1 MCVTTTMTAAMTA
14 TITAAPTIAAIL
26 TALLLCLSTTKGQ
39 ESEEGERHEIT
50 WGRPNTNTAY
60 FDDDTPTNVTAVVGQ
75 KATLPCQVINLDKK
89 DVSWI
94 RQRDLHI
101 LTVGI
106 FTYTSDDRFK
116 VYHPEDSNEWYLE
129 ISPVTFRDAGV
140 YECQVSTSPKVFLPI
155 LLTVEVQQ
163 ARIQGPKEV
172 YIQSGSTIKLTCIV
186 NTHSENV
193 GAVTWFRDT
202 NELDYDSP
210 RRRVGRRAHS
220 GIIVCVQ
227 QCAGGHRLPA
237 SATSTWASTK
247 LTPPTRMWNVLHAG
261 GTLMYEAPSL
271 TQDRSD
277 VDIAAEGL
285 GGHVW
290 PPVPLTEAMC
300 GHQCHSHRSDV

>member
-210 RRRVGRRAHS
+210 RGGVSIEIEKTPAKTTSKLFLTRAMKGDS
-220 GIIVCVQ
+220 GNYTCAPQFADAASVVVHVVNGEESAAVHTAGSSCVCSSVLVVTG
-227 QCAGGHRLPA
+227 CLLLLLLPG
-237 SATSTWASTK
+237 
-247 LTPPTRMWNVLHAG
+247 PR
-261 GTLMYEAPSL
+261 PS
-271 TQDRSD
+271 
-277 VDIAAEGL
+277 
-285 GGHVW
+285 
-290 PPVPLTEAMC
+290 
-300 GHQCHSHRSDV
+300 